1 MMGFSIGGIVCVREV
16 LIIRAFGGKGVVIDA
31 ILLSKTGYKKT

>member
-16 LIIRAFGGKGVVIDA
+16 LIIWAFGCKGVIIDA
-31 ILLSKTGYKKT
+31 ILLLKNGI